1 MKTISKPLN
10 FAAIDIKN
18 HKENTQERDSGKNCK
33 YNQKTI
39 CSVIIHNNL
48 LE

>member
-18 HKENTQERDSGKNCK
+18 HKENTKGRDSG
-33 YNQKTI
+33 
-39 CSVIIHNNL
+39 
-48 LE
+48 